1 MRPDAGAHRDGWRI
15 DHAGRKRHAAC
26 ANGLQ
31 RAAAFELDAGGAARR
46 LAQERA
52 AQYAAHAD
60 VAGITAARNQV
71 ILDTSVSRRPQTQG
85 LTNP

>member
-1 MRPDAGAHRDGWRI
+1 MADYIIYDSG
-15 DHAGRKRHAAC
+15 
-26 ANGLQ
+26 
-31 RAAAFELDAGGAARR
+31 RR

-52 AQYAAHAD
+52 AQYAAQAD
-60 VAGITAARNQV
+60 AAGITAARNQV